1 MSAATHNLI
10 VERGATWA
18 QNLIWKDSGGTPIN
32 LTGYSARM
40 QVRPRSGGNVLVS
53 LTSGSGIT
61 LGTTGGTIDLALS
74 AGDTAVLPAGVY
86 RYDLELIT
94 GTTVTRLVE
103 GQFTVSAEITA

>member
-18 QNLIWKDSGGTPIN
+18 QQLIWKDSGGTPID
-32 LTGYSARM
+32 LTGYSARL

-61 LGTTGGTIDLALS
+61 LGTTNGTIDLTIS
-74 AGDTAVLPAGVY
+74 AGATSLLPAGSY
-86 RYDLELIT
+86 RYDLELVT
-94 GTTVTRLVE
+94 GTTVTRLIE
-103 GQFTVSAEITA
+103 GLFTVSAEITA